1 MDHSKLNQEIADSLK
16 NWKEIV
22 KKYQEPDNKKA
33 AIQLLTTFLPYL
45 GLWVLMYFSLQW
57 SIFITIGLGLIN
69 AFFLVR
75 IFIIQHDCGHQ
86 SFMKS
91 RKLNDFVGYVCSVFS
106 GLPYKYWAR
115 VHNFHHAHSGV
126 LETIDIGDIPTLT
139 VKEFRK
145 LSKWGRLK
153 YKTWRN
159 PFVTFV
165 IAPTY
170 YIGLSNRMPIFRFK
184 NWKKEVWNQFKNN
197 VLIVG
202 VYVLLAYLLGWK
214 QFLFVQLFVVFVFGI
229 IAFWFFYIQH
239 QHEHSYKQW
248 QDNWNYVVSAIRG
261 SSYYKLPKV
270 FQWMTG
276 NIGIH
281 HIHHLSSLIPNYN
294 LEKCMRENTILNK
307 YVTVVTFWESL
318 KLMSHKLWDEER
330 QKMISF
336 KEYYQM
342 EKMRLVG

>member
-1 MDHSKLNQEIADSLK
+1 MDQTKLNQEIVESLK
-16 NWKEIV
+16 HWKEIV

-33 AIQLLTTFLPYL
+33 AIQMLTSFLPYL
-45 GLWVLMYFSLQW
+45 GLWVLMYFSMRW
-57 SIFITIGLGLIN
+57 SIFITIGLGIIN

-91 RKLNDFVGYVCSVFS
+91 KKLNNFVGYVCSVFS

-115 VHNFHHAHSGV
+115 VHNFHHAHSGA

-139 VKEFRK
+139 VNEFRK
-145 LSKWGRLK
+145 LSRWGRLK

-159 PFVTFV
+159 PFITFV
-165 IAPTY
+165 IAPSY
-170 YIGLSNRMPIFRFK
+170 YIGLSNRWPVFQFK
-184 NWKKEVWNQFKNN
+184 NWKKEIWDQFKNN

-202 VYVLLAYLLGWK
+202 VYVLLAYLIGWK
-214 QFLFVQLFVVFVFGI
+214 QFLFVQLFLVFVFGI

-248 QDNWNYVVSAIRG
+248 QENWDYVVSAIRG
-261 SSYYKLPKV
+261 SSYYKLPKM

-318 KLMSHKLWDEER
+318 KMMSHKLWDEEKQR
-330 QKMISF
+330 MISF
-336 KEYYQM
+336 KEYYQF
-342 EKMRLVG
+342 EKMRVA

>member
-1 MDHSKLNQEIADSLK
+1 MDHTKLNQEIVESLK
-16 NWKEIV
+16 HWKEIV

-33 AIQLLTTFLPYL
+33 AIQLLTSFLPYL
-45 GLWVLMYFSLQW
+45 GLWVLMYFSMRW
-57 SIFITIGLGLIN
+57 SIFITIGLGIIN

-91 RKLNDFVGYVCSVFS
+91 KKLNNFVGYVCSIFS

-139 VKEFRK
+139 VNEFRR
-145 LSKWGRLK
+145 LSRWGRLK

-159 PFVTFV
+159 PFITFV
-165 IAPTY
+165 IAPAY
-170 YIGLSNRMPIFRFK
+170 YIGLSNRFPGIKFK
-184 NWKKEVWNQFKNN
+184 TWKKDFWNQFKNN
-197 VLIVG
+197 ILILG
-202 VYVLLAYLLGWK
+202 VYVLLAYFLGWK
-214 QFLFVQLFVVFVFGI
+214 QFLFVQLFLVFVFGI

-248 QDNWNYVVSAIRG
+248 QDNWSYVVSAIRG
-261 SSYYKLPKV
+261 SSYYKLPKM

-294 LEKCMRENTILNK
+294 LEKCMSENTILNK

-318 KLMSHKLWDEER
+318 KMMSHKLWDEER
-330 QKMISF
+330 QRMISF

-342 EKMRLVG
+342 EKMRLT

>member
-1 MDHSKLNQEIADSLK
+1 M
-16 NWKEIV
+16 
-22 KKYQEPDNKKA
+22 
-33 AIQLLTTFLPYL
+33 
-45 GLWVLMYFSLQW
+45 
-57 SIFITIGLGLIN
+57 
-69 AFFLVR
+69 
-75 IFIIQHDCGHQ
+75 
-86 SFMKS
+86 
-91 RKLNDFVGYVCSVFS
+91 
-106 GLPYKYWAR
+106 
-115 VHNFHHAHSGV
+115 
-126 LETIDIGDIPTLT
+126 ET
-139 VKEFRK
+139 V
-145 LSKWGRLK
+145 
-153 YKTWRN
+153 
-159 PFVTFV
+159 
-165 IAPTY
+165 
-170 YIGLSNRMPIFRFK
+170 
-184 NWKKEVWNQFKNN
+184 
-197 VLIVG
+197 
-202 VYVLLAYLLGWK
+202 
-214 QFLFVQLFVVFVFGI
+214 LFVQLFVVFVFGI

>member
-1 MDHSKLNQEIADSLK
+1 MDHTKLNQEIVESLK
-16 NWKEIV
+16 HWKEIV

-33 AIQLLTTFLPYL
+33 AIQLLTSFLPYL
-45 GLWVLMYFSLQW
+45 GLWVLMYFSMDW
-57 SIFITIGLGLIN
+57 SIFITIGLGIIN

-91 RKLNDFVGYVCSVFS
+91 KKLNNIVGYVCSVFS

-126 LETIDIGDIPTLT
+126 LETLEIGDIPTLT
-139 VKEFRK
+139 VNEFRK
-145 LSKWGRLK
+145 LTRWGRIK

-165 IAPTY
+165 IAPAY
-170 YIGLSNRMPIFRFK
+170 YIGLSNKLPIFQFK
-184 NWKKEVWNQFKNN
+184 NLKKEIWSQFKNN
-197 VLIVG
+197 VLIIG

-214 QFLFVQLFVVFVFGI
+214 QFLFVQLFLVFVFGI

-248 QDNWNYVVSAIRG
+248 QDNWNYLVSAIRG
-261 SSYYKLPKV
+261 SSYYKLPKM

-318 KLMSHKLWDEER
+318 KMMSHKLWDEEKQR
-330 QKMISF
+330 MISF
-336 KEYYQM
+336 REYYQM
-342 EKMRLVG
+342 EKMRLT

>member
-1 MDHSKLNQEIADSLK
+1 MDHNKLNQEIAESLK
-16 NWKEIV
+16 HWKEIV

-33 AIQLLTTFLPYL
+33 VIQLLTSFLPYL

-57 SIFITIGLGLIN
+57 SIFITIGLGIIN

-91 RKLNDFVGYVCSVFS
+91 KKLNNFVGYVCSIFS

-139 VKEFRK
+139 VNEFRK
-145 LSKWGRLK
+145 LSKWGKLK

-170 YIGLSNRMPIFRFK
+170 YIGLSNRLPIFKFN
-184 NWKKEVWNQFKNN
+184 NWRKEIWNQFKNN
-197 VLIVG
+197 ILIVG
-202 VYVLLAYLLGWK
+202 VYVLLAYLIGWK
-214 QFLFVQLFVVFVFGI
+214 QFLFVQLFLVFVFGI

-248 QDNWNYVVSAIRG
+248 KDNWNYVVSAIRG

-294 LEKCMRENTILNK
+294 LEKCMRENSILNK
-307 YVTVVTFWESL
+307 HVTVVTFWESL
-318 KLMSHKLWDEER
+318 KLMSNKLWDEEK

-342 EKMRLVG
+342 ERMRIA

>member
-1 MDHSKLNQEIADSLK
+1 MDQNSINQEIVENLK
-16 NWKEIV
+16 NWKDIV
-22 KKYQEPDNKKA
+22 KKYQVPDNKKA
-33 AIQLLTTFLPYL
+33 VVQLLTSFVPYL
-45 GLWVLMYFSLQW
+45 GLWVLMYFSLDW
-57 SIFITIGLGLIN
+57 SIFITIGLGVIN

-91 RKLNDFVGYVCSVFS
+91 KRWNNVVGYACSVFS

-139 VKEFRK
+139 VREFKK
-145 LSKWGRLK
+145 LSSWGRLK

-159 PFVTFV
+159 PFITFV
-165 IAPTY
+165 IAPAY
-170 YIGLSNRMPIFRFK
+170 YIGLSNRLPLFRFK
-184 NWKKEVWNQFKNN
+184 NWRKEIWNQFKNN

-202 VYVLLAYLLGWK
+202 VYILLAYLVGW
-214 QFLFVQLFVVFVFGI
+214 QRFLFVQLFLVFVFGI

-261 SSYYKLPKV
+261 SSYYKLPKMW
-270 FQWMTG
+270 QWMTG

-294 LEKCMRENTILNK
+294 LEKCMKENTILNK
-307 YVTVVTFWESL
+307 HVTVVTFWESL
-318 KLMSHKLWDEER
+318 KMMSHKLWDEER
-330 QKMISF
+330 QRMISF
-336 KEYYQM
+336 REYYRL
-342 EKMRLVG
+342 EKMGMA